1 MAGKIK
7 QIIDAIIQQRAKG
20 NPAIASTTHIKL
32 IMKGINPDKFDQ
44 SSADDPAVIAK
55 LQQLVQELGL
65 KI

>member
-7 QIIDAIIQQRAKG
+7 HIIDAIIQQRAKG
-20 NPAIASTTHIKL
+20 NPAIVSTTRIKL

-55 LQQLVQELGL
+55 LQQLAQELEL